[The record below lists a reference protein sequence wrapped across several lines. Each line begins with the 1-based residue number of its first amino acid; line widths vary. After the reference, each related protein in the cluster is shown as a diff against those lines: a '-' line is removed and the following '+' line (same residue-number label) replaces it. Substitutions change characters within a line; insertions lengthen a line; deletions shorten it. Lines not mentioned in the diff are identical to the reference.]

1 MMNRW
6 ITTTTSIANDLEQN
20 LIPSTSLSY
29 HISKKRKEY
38 FYIHGLVFVFICC
51 LAAAG
56 GVATFFGQRALELA
70 VFKTAFDGTIQQLP
84 NTVQIGLSQKFAAS
98 RLLNKLYTFSVENG
112 CGTTKGQSPPFFT
125 LPGLQNYSLEFKTLG
140 GSLRGVEWHPFVDNN
155 TRPAW
160 ESWAKQNIASQTV
173 GSPGFFKTI
182 NATGE

>member
-98 RLLNKLYTFSVENG
+98 RLLNTFSVENG
-112 CGTTKGQSPPFFT
+112 CGTTKRERAPPR
-125 LPGLQNYSLEFKTLG
+125 E
-140 GSLRGVEWHPFVDNN
+140 
-155 TRPAW
+155 
-160 ESWAKQNIASQTV
+160 
-173 GSPGFFKTI
+173 
-182 NATGE
+182 ATHHEM